1 MSEISDRIIR
11 RMKDLSLKQT
21 DLVKATGLSKGT
33 VSKWVSGVNTPS
45 ADVLPALAKAL
56 QTTSDWIISGGDSI
70 KFIENQ
76 SIEVWD
82 ENTPLDDDEVE
93 IPYFDNFS
101 FACGHGS
108 VGEAMANQ
116 TSKLRLAKLTL
127 RNLGIQ
133 HSETF
138 AARASGESMSPT
150 IKDGDTVH
158 VDMGKKIIK
167 DGKVFAI
174 CHGGLLMIKRLY
186 NLPLGGVRIVS
197 DNAIE
202 FPEVRLS
209 AQQIK
214 EEEFEI
220 VGWVWQVSSLDTW

>member
-1 MSEISDRIIR
+1 MEVADRINQK
-11 RMKDLSLKQT
+11 MQEL
-21 DLVKATGLSKGT
+21 GLSQADLLRGT
-33 VSKWVSGVNTPS
+33 GAGRATISGWVNGTNKPS
-45 ADVLPALAKAL
+45 AKHIGALA
-56 QTTSDWIISGGDSI
+56 QTLKVTEGWILYGVKGNPTL
-70 KFIENQ
+70 EN
-76 SIEVWD
+76 IRVWD
-82 ENTPLDDDEVE
+82 EHTPLDSDEVE
-93 IPYFDNFS
+93 VPYFKDFR

-116 TSKLRLAKLTL
+116 SSKLRLTKLVL

-138 AARASGESMSPT
+138 AADASGESMSPT
-150 IKDGDTVH
+150 IKNGDTVY

-174 CHGGLLMIKRLY
+174 CHGGLFMIKRLY

-197 DNAIE
+197 DNAVE